1 MVATSCGILVPVKS
15 SQIYTLWRNP
25 QRGGDGSRL
34 CFRVPPALPPPFPFP
49 PPSFVEPQG
58 EDHIWVELEN
68 RAALGVKLKIFD
80 TLDEQELGYGHTTTL
95 RIRVARKVWENL
107 VNEGWEPL
115 SPTPPTPDL
124 PPARDWM
131 GET

>member
-1 MVATSCGILVPVKS
+1 
-15 SQIYTLWRNP
+15 
-25 QRGGDGSRL
+25 
-34 CFRVPPALPPPFPFP
+34 
-49 PPSFVEPQG
+49 VEPQG

-80 TLDEQELGYGHTTTL
+80 TLGEQELGYGHTTTL